1 MVDFTG
7 TWSGLVP
14 HLPEL
19 LGEKTDDDKHHI
31 IIVEEEVVRLGN
43 TLEFFTTDPNLLSI
57 SHSVH
62 LVRRGCI
69 P

>member
-1 MVDFTG
+1 MVDFTS

-31 IIVEEEVVRLGN
+31 IIVEGEVVRLGN

-57 SHSVH
+57 
-62 LVRRGCI
+62 
-69 P
+69 